1 MEKSTKNKSLIIV
14 ISLLIVIIFVLAIF
28 MAVIITKYD
37 NLEDKYED
45 RYEERYNENDTTIN
59 NSKTE
64 EDYISKDKALEIV
77 LNDLKI
83 TKNDIYDLDIEYEN
97 KNRYD
102 GVVIEINFDYDGFEY
117 EYYLDVKNGNILD
130 SFKSRD

>member
-1 MEKSTKNKSLIIV
+1 MSSLDKNKSVII
-14 ISLLIVIIFVLAIF
+14 ISLLVVIIFVLAIF

-45 RYEERYNENDTTIN
+45 RYDNELNVDNPTN
-59 NSKTE
+59 KN
-64 EDYISKDKALEIV
+64 EDNYISKDRALEIV

-83 TKNDIYDLDIEYEN
+83 TKNDIYDLDIEFEN
-97 KNRYD
+97 KHRYD
-102 GVVIEINFDYDGFEY
+102 GIVIEISFDYNRYEY
-117 EYYLDVKNGNILD
+117 EYYLDATNGNILD